1 MGRGGR
7 GRGWKREGTSCFLCV
22 LGEYVY
28 VWVWVWAEVD
38 DDDKEQ
44 TTESVLLLC
53 ASVVVTAL
61 YLLAKVFQLYLNTN
75 IVLSKAE

>member
-1 MGRGGR
+1 
-7 GRGWKREGTSCFLCV
+7 
-22 LGEYVY
+22 
-28 VWVWVWAEVD
+28 VWAEVD